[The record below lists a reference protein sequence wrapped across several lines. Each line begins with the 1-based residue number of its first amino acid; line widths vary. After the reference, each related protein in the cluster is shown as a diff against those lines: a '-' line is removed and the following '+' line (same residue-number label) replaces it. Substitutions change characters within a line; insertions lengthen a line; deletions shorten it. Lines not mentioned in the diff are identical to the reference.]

1 MWRKLKFQFRY
12 SFELYQKIFS
22 RKQSTKKK
30 KYSKGKKTTS
40 AGINHDQFTTFCNF
54 CWLGISFKV
63 IRYTLV
69 TLEKKIPRAW
79 KVSEK
84 TLFILFL
91 RMINTFKLYSLTCHN
106 CSHSALF
113 SSRQQKTVI
122 VPLQIYLLNSRNRMK
137 SWRPLQLSVLYQE

>member
-12 SFELYQKIFS
+12 SFELYQKIS

-30 KYSKGKKTTS
+30 YSKDKKTMS
-40 AGINHDQFTTFCNF
+40 AGINHDQFTTFCDF

-63 IRYTLV
+63 IRCTLV

-84 TLFILFL
+84 KIFILFL

-113 SSRQQKTVI
+113 SSRQQKAVI
-122 VPLQIYLLNSRNRMK
+122 VPLQSYLLNSCNRMK